1 MDITNVSSAL
11 SALQFSDTS
20 SLTQSVSMK
29 MLDNALDM
37 NATMSDGITRMMENS
52 VYPNLG
58 GNIDISVLKSVF
70 VSKVLQTTKKCA
82 YLHTFL
88 LRIFLFNRDCF
99 NLKHNILRKSCYFYT
114 ASGWKWCREKLSIH
128 FIDCTEVVH
137 FFNKYGCLNNF
148 IHACSRCL

>member
-1 MDITNVSSAL
+1 MDITNVSSVL

-58 GNIDISVLKSVF
+58 GNIDISV
-70 VSKVLQTTKKCA
+70 
-82 YLHTFL
+82 
-88 LRIFLFNRDCF
+88 
-99 NLKHNILRKSCYFYT
+99 
-114 ASGWKWCREKLSIH
+114 
-128 FIDCTEVVH
+128 
-137 FFNKYGCLNNF
+137 
-148 IHACSRCL
+148 

>member
-37 NATMSDGITRMMENS
+37 NATMSAGITRMMENS

-58 GNIDISVLKSVF
+58 GNIDISV
-70 VSKVLQTTKKCA
+70 
-82 YLHTFL
+82 
-88 LRIFLFNRDCF
+88 
-99 NLKHNILRKSCYFYT
+99 
-114 ASGWKWCREKLSIH
+114 
-128 FIDCTEVVH
+128 
-137 FFNKYGCLNNF
+137 
-148 IHACSRCL
+148 

>member
-52 VYPNLG
+52 VYP
-58 GNIDISVLKSVF
+58 
-70 VSKVLQTTKKCA
+70 VSYTHLTLPTT
-82 YLHTFL
+82 
-88 LRIFLFNRDCF
+88 
-99 NLKHNILRKSCYFYT
+99 
-114 ASGWKWCREKLSIH
+114 
-128 FIDCTEVVH
+128 
-137 FFNKYGCLNNF
+137 
-148 IHACSRCL
+148 SRV